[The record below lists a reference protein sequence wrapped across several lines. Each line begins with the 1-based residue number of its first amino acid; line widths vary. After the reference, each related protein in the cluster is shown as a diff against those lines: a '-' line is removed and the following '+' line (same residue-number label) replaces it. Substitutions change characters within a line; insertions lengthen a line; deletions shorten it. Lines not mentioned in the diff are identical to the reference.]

1 MAKEGFVIWFT
12 GLSGSGKSTLAEM
25 LEKTLKQR
33 SENVTIL
40 DGDVVRQYF
49 SRGLGFSREDRLE
62 NLRRIAFV
70 AKLLAQNGVIT
81 ITAAI
86 SPFQEARDFA
96 REQAE
101 RFVEVYTKS
110 SLEEVIRRDVK
121 GLYKKAIAG
130 EIKQFTGISDPF
142 DEPTHP
148 DIVAETDKETP
159 EQSLKKILDG
169 IIKMGYLEKEPSVT
183 VHLPAN
189 LVMQVAGNGP
199 SPSDAVQKALSSYL
213 SSRVRQG

>member
-1 MAKEGFVIWFT
+1 MAKHGFVIWFT
-12 GLSGSGKSTLAEM
+12 GLSGSGKSTLAEL
-25 LEKTLKQR
+25 LEKNLKQR
-33 SENVTIL
+33 GDTATIL

-70 AKLLAQNGVIT
+70 AKVLADNGVIT

-96 REQAE
+96 RQTIG
-101 RFVEVYTKS
+101 RFVEIYTKT
-110 SLEEVIRRDVK
+110 SLDAVIKRDVK

-148 DIVAETDKETP
+148 DIVVETDKETVD
-159 EQSLKKILDG
+159 ESFKKIMNSLIG
-169 IIKMGYLEKEPSVT
+169 AGHIEKEPTVA
-183 VHLPAN
+183 VHLPAS
-189 LVMQVAGNGP
+189 LVGRLSGNGANA
-199 SPSDAVQKALSSYL
+199 SDAVQKALSSYL
-213 SSRVRQG
+213 AAR